1 MHQFDL
7 KNRTAIITGGKMTKA
22 YVVAKH
28 LKQVNC
34 RVIMVETDKY
44 WMVAS
49 RFSSCVDRFVTVP
62 IPEQDEIGYYT
73 AIKQLAEEEKAD
85 LFIPVSSPIAS
96 I

>member
-1 MHQFDL
+1 M
-7 KNRTAIITGGKMTKA
+7 KTAIITGGKMTKA

-34 RVIMVETDKY
+34 RVIMVETNKY

-49 RFSSCVDRFVTVP
+49 RFSANVDRFVTVP
-62 IPEQDEIGYYT
+62 IPEQDEIGYYF
-73 AIKQLAEEEKAD
+73 AIKKLAEEEKAD

-96 I
+96 V